1 MTMLVEEIKTL
12 SPQKTIELVYSG
24 NDYFLR
30 LEELINESKKELH
43 IQTYIF
49 DTDSTGL
56 RIVEA
61 LKKAANREVKIYL
74 LLDGFGSNS
83 FSSNI
88 VKELRYYGINVRF
101 FSPLFSLN
109 SFYIGRRLHQKVV
122 VSDGKKI
129 LIGGINIADKYHA
142 SSFETPWL
150 DYAIEIES
158 KVARPVQQIC
168 RNFYFK
174 KRKVRKSK
182 IEATI
187 FDKKPIDIRIL
198 QNDWLNRKN
207 EIQKEYVRSI
217 SNAQKEIVIV
227 GSYFFPGRKIAWAL
241 KKASKRN
248 VPITLIVSG
257 ISDLPF
263 LRSASLYLY
272 SLLLKYNIEIYE
284 WNKSVLHGKAAVIDR
299 KWTTI
304 GSFNMNNLSSF
315 GSIEMNVEVKSEAF
329 SEKFLLDLDKIIVQC
344 TKITPETL
352 KKSDGFF
359 TRYSNLLSYFF
370 IRIVVIIMTF
380 FTKNR
385 FLKTF

>member
-1 MTMLVEEIKTL
+1 MLLQEIKTR

-61 LKKAANREVKIYL
+61 LKKAANRDVKIYL

-88 VKELRYYGINVRF
+88 VKELRYYGVNVRF

-122 VSDGKKI
+122 VSDGNKVM
-129 LIGGINIADKYHA
+129 IGGINIADKYHT

-187 FDKKPIDIRIL
+187 FDKEPIAVRIL

-207 EIQKEYVRSI
+207 EVQKEYVRSI

-352 KKSDGFF
+352 KKRDGFF

-385 FLKTF
+385 FLKSF

>member
-1 MTMLVEEIKTL
+1 
-12 SPQKTIELVYSG
+12 
-24 NDYFLR
+24 
-30 LEELINESKKELH
+30 
-43 IQTYIF
+43 
-49 DTDSTGL
+49 
-56 RIVEA
+56 
-61 LKKAANREVKIYL
+61 
-74 LLDGFGSNS
+74 
-83 FSSNI
+83 
-88 VKELRYYGINVRF
+88 
-101 FSPLFSLN
+101 
-109 SFYIGRRLHQKVV
+109 
-122 VSDGKKI
+122 
-129 LIGGINIADKYHA
+129 
-142 SSFETPWL
+142 
-150 DYAIEIES
+150 
-158 KVARPVQQIC
+158 
-168 RNFYFK
+168 
-174 KRKVRKSK
+174 
-182 IEATI
+182 
-187 FDKKPIDIRIL
+187 
-198 QNDWLNRKN
+198 
-207 EIQKEYVRSI
+207 VRSI

-385 FLKTF
+385 FLKSF

>member
-1 MTMLVEEIKTL
+1 MLAQEIK
-12 SPQKTIELVYSG
+12 PIKHQKKIELVFSG
-24 NDYFLR
+24 ADYFLR
-30 LEELINESKKELH
+30 LEKIINTSKKELH
-43 IQTYIF
+43 LQTYIF

-61 LKKAANREVKIYL
+61 LKNAADRDVKIYV
-74 LLDGFGSNS
+74 LLDGFGSNA

-88 VKELRYYGINVRF
+88 VKELRYHGINIRF
-101 FSPLFSLN
+101 FSPLLSLN

-122 VSDGKKI
+122 VSDAKKV
-129 LIGGINIADKYHA
+129 LIGGINIADKYHGT
-142 SSFETPWL
+142 SFETPWL

-158 KVARPVQQIC
+158 KVAKPIQQIC

-174 KRKVRKSK
+174 KRRVRKSK
-182 IEATI
+182 IEDVFIA
-187 FDKKPIDIRIL
+187 KEPIEIRVL

-207 EIQKEYVRSI
+207 EIQKEYLKAI
-217 SNAQKEIVIV
+217 GNAQKEIIIV
-227 GSYFFPGRKIAWAL
+227 GSYFFPGRKIALAL

-248 VPITLIVSG
+248 VSIKLIVSG
-257 ISDLPF
+257 ISDVPL
-263 LRSASLYLY
+263 LSNASHYLY
-272 SLLLKYNIEIYE
+272 SIFLKYNIEIYE
-284 WNKSVLHGKAAVIDR
+284 WNKSVLHGKAAVIDG
-299 KWTTI
+299 KWTTV

-315 GSIEMNVEVKSEAF
+315 GSIEMNVEVKSESF

-352 KKSDGFF
+352 KKRDGFF

-385 FLKTF
+385 FLKSF

>member
-1 MTMLVEEIKTL
+1 MLLQEIKTR

-61 LKKAANREVKIYL
+61 LKKAANRDVKIYL

-88 VKELRYYGINVRF
+88 VKELRYYGVNVRF

-122 VSDGKKI
+122 VSDGNKVM
-129 LIGGINIADKYHA
+129 IGGINIADKYHT

-187 FDKKPIDIRIL
+187 FDKEPIAVRIL

-207 EIQKEYVRSI
+207 EVQKEYVKAI

-385 FLKTF
+385 FLKSF

>member
-1 MTMLVEEIKTL
+1 MLLQEIKTR

-61 LKKAANREVKIYL
+61 LKKAANRDVKIYL

-88 VKELRYYGINVRF
+88 VKELRYYGVNVRF

-122 VSDGKKI
+122 VSDGKKV
-129 LIGGINIADKYHA
+129 LIGGINIADKYHT

-187 FDKKPIDIRIL
+187 FDKEPIAVRIL

-207 EIQKEYVRSI
+207 EVQKEYVRSI

-385 FLKTF
+385 FLKSF

>member
-1 MTMLVEEIKTL
+1 MLLQEIKTR

-61 LKKAANREVKIYL
+61 LKKAANRDVKIYL

-88 VKELRYYGINVRF
+88 VKELRYYGVNVRF

-122 VSDGKKI
+122 VSDGKKV
-129 LIGGINIADKYHA
+129 LIGGINIADKYHT

-187 FDKKPIDIRIL
+187 FDKEPIAVRIL

-207 EIQKEYVRSI
+207 EVQKEYVRSI

-315 GSIEMNVEVKSEAF
+315 RSIALIIESKSGC
-329 SEKFLLDLDKIIVQC
+329 SL
-344 TKITPETL
+344 
-352 KKSDGFF
+352 
-359 TRYSNLLSYFF
+359 YSVCGIEY
-370 IRIVVIIMTF
+370 I
-380 FTKNR
+380 
-385 FLKTF
+385 

>member
-1 MTMLVEEIKTL
+1 MLVEKIKIL
-12 SPQKTIELVYSG
+12 KPEKSIELVFSG
-24 NDYFLR
+24 ADYFSR
-30 LEELINESKKELH
+30 LEKIINATKKELH

-88 VKELRYYGINVRF
+88 VKELRYYGVNVRF

-122 VSDGKKI
+122 VSDGKKV
-129 LIGGINIADKYHA
+129 LIGGINIADKYHGT
-142 SSFETPWL
+142 SFETPWL
-150 DYAIEIES
+150 DYAIEMES
-158 KVARPVQQIC
+158 NVAKPVQQIC

-182 IEATI
+182 IETAL
-187 FDKKPIDIRIL
+187 FDKEPITIRIL

-315 GSIEMNVEVKSEAF
+315 GSIEMNVEVKSESF

-352 KKSDGFF
+352 KKRDGFF

-385 FLKTF
+385 FLKSF

>member
-1 MTMLVEEIKTL
+1 MLVEKIKIL
-12 SPQKTIELVYSG
+12 KPEKSIELVFSG
-24 NDYFLR
+24 ADYFSR
-30 LEELINESKKELH
+30 LEKIINATKKELH

-88 VKELRYYGINVRF
+88 VKELRYYGVNVRF
-101 FSPLFSLN
+101 FSPMFSLN

-122 VSDGKKI
+122 VSDGKKV
-129 LIGGINIADKYHA
+129 LIGGINIADKYHGT
-142 SSFETPWL
+142 SFETPWL
-150 DYAIEIES
+150 DYAIEMES
-158 KVARPVQQIC
+158 NVAKPVQQIC

-182 IEATI
+182 IETSL
-187 FDKKPIDIRIL
+187 FDKEPITIRIL

-207 EIQKEYVRSI
+207 EVQKEYVRAI
-217 SNAQKEIVIV
+217 GNAQKEIVIV

-352 KKSDGFF
+352 KKRDGFF

-385 FLKTF
+385 FLKSF